1 MDLLNWFWNNW
12 FKKSEVKDWL
22 NEKEKFDKEDVRN
35 LIW

>member
-1 MDLLNWFWNNW
+1 MDLLNWFEIIDL
-12 FKKSEVKDWL
+12 KKREVKDWL